1 MAAWRH
7 WCAVRRC
14 FRIASITHAAHHCVT
29 ATDVVTAAAAA
40 AAANRAKR
48 RNDAHIVTI
57 ARAERTVDDSRY
69 VKFCMHSICMLIHSM
84 KRKIQFAAKVEC

>member
-40 AAANRAKR
+40 ANRAKR

-57 ARAERTVDDSRY
+57 ARAERIVDDSRY